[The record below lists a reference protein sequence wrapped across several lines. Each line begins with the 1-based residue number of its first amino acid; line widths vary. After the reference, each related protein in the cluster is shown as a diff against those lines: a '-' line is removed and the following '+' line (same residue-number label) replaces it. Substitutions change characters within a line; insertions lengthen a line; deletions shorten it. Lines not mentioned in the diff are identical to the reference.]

1 MTKNI
6 EIEFKTVV
14 SEDKYNELLQHFQL
28 ENNIF
33 KQVNHYFDT
42 DEYDLSAQSI
52 VLRIR
57 QKGPH
62 RFKVTLKSQG
72 DKEAYEYHVFISE
85 SQANHMIANG
95 FNTHDFF
102 DHIPNLFVTFKVSLD
117 NYRVSTPYESGIL
130 FLDRCDYCS
139 TTDYEVEY
147 ESSDYDQGKLTF
159 EKFLTTQGIE
169 FKPTKRKS
177 ERAFTCKR

>member
-42 DEYDLSAQSI
+42 DNYDLSAQSI

-72 DKEAYEYHVFISE
+72 EKEAYEYHVFISE
-85 SQANHMIANG
+85 EQANKMVKEG
-95 FNTHDFF
+95 FNTNEFF
-102 DHIPNLFVTFKVSLD
+102 DSIDNVFVTFKVSLD
-117 NYRVSTPYESGIL
+117 NYRVSTPYENGVL
-130 FLDRCDYCS
+130 FLDRCDYCG
-139 TTDYEVEY
+139 TTDYEVEFEFNDY
-147 ESSDYDQGKLTF
+147 EQGQIVF
-159 EKFLTTQGIE
+159 DKFLKAQSIE
-169 FKPTKRKS
+169 FQPTKRKS